1 MNHNNKEDETAI
13 IVATAV
19 VAILYRTVP
28 EKEKRVA
35 SVFDQ
40 CLCWNNDHSLINLL
54 INPNETLFN

>member
-19 VAILYRTVP
+19 VAILYTTAP
-28 EKEKRVA
+28 EKEKHAA

-40 CLCWNNDHSLINLL
+40 RFVLELI
-54 INPNETLFN
+54 